1 MKKKININGE
11 VFKEKIINAAKEK
24 GIKEKLQSISKYLGF
39 GADYLGDVVRKG
51 QISSNGAQV
60 ISDVL
65 GVSQEE
71 YAVGTQTK
79 KKIKLAPSAAE
90 EIENAKS
97 TLGAKTYEDLL
108 RKIGDKTHAA
118 QYLHGV
124 KRTGVINQYTYD
136 CFARHGI
143 HLSAEEQ
150 KNSIDPQDYD
160 LREDIPNYE
169 STNQML
175 NAYSL
180 LSFALILANG
190 AIVTDDEEVAEGV
203 KETVLRII
211 DSIVTLVGLILER

>member
-39 GADYLGDVVRKG
+39 GADYLGDVVRSG
-51 QISSNGAQV
+51 HISSNGAQI
-60 ISDVL
+60 ISDML

-79 KKIKLAPSAAE
+79 KKIKLAPSVAE

-97 TLGAKTYEDLL
+97 TLGVKTYEDLL

-136 CFARHGI
+136 CFTRHGI
-143 HLSAEEQ
+143 HLSTGDE
-150 KNSIDPQDYD
+150 KNSVDPQDYD
-160 LREDIPNYE
+160 LREDFPNYE
-169 STNQML
+169 AANK
-175 NAYSL
+175 L

-190 AIVTDDEEVAEGV
+190 AIVTDDENVTEGV
-203 KETVLRII
+203 KETVLQFT
-211 DSIVTLVGLILER
+211 DAIVTLVNLIPKR

>member
-11 VFKEKIINAAKEK
+11 VFKEKIISAAKEK
-24 GIKEKLQSISKYLGF
+24 GIKGKLQPISTFLGF

-51 QISSNGAQV
+51 QISPNGAQV
-60 ISDVL
+60 IADAL

-71 YAVGTQTK
+71 YAVGTKTK

-97 TLGAKTYEDLL
+97 TLGVKTYEDLL

-143 HLSAEEQ
+143 HLSTGDE
-150 KNSIDPQDYD
+150 KNSVDPQGYD

-169 STNQML
+169 AVNQLL
-175 NAYSL
+175 NVNKL
-180 LSFALILANG
+180 VGFALILANG
-190 AIVTDDEEVAEGV
+190 ALVTDDEEVAEGV
-203 KETVLRII
+203 KETVLRITEA
-211 DSIVTLVGLILER
+211 IVALVKLILER